1 MTASLAYQIEDLSLM
16 PFRNS
21 KSSTEHSL
29 AQQTDLELLRGSAFF
44 DSSYYLALY
53 SDVAAAGLDPEQH
66 YLQHGASEGRDPS
79 PSFSTLGY
87 LVLYPDVA
95 ASGANP
101 LVHFLRHGMLEGRD
115 PGVSNTHQPTAPS
128 VASPDTHPVN
138 FPPAEMSIEEEELVR
153 ESPFFDENYYLTN
166 NPDVATH
173 GIDAVKHYLEW
184 GAAEG
189 RDPSESFS
197 NSGYL
202 KKYPDVAAA
211 KLNPLVHFLQHGRS
225 EGRTAPS
232 AKPLFPSIFDL
243 YETRWPALRPLPV
256 FSIPAS
262 VLRVNIVTDSVAP
275 SSLFGGVGTSIILG
289 TLLANRLNATLRL
302 ITQHEQP
309 DATVL
314 NSILSSNSLSLEN
327 SFEVAFAPNDG
338 RMQVPVT
345 DLDIFLTTSW
355 WSTRAA
361 LEAVPRRQI
370 AYLLQEDERMFYP
383 FGDDRLLCSETL
395 GENEIPIVINTQLL
409 LDHLTSGPDAYDFKG
424 RAMAFEPAFPS
435 AGTLGF
441 DREPNGK
448 KKFFFYARP
457 NNYRNLF
464 WRGATA
470 LAQAIRIGL
479 LDPEEWEFYWVGK
492 DAPKCTL
499 PRGVRPILVEG
510 MDWATYQEF
519 VAKMD
524 AALVLMDTPHPSY
537 PPFDLAGAGV
547 AVLTNKH
554 GIKQDLSKYS
564 KNILTCDLDEKS
576 LLEGLSRV
584 ASLGGNEVLRRSN
597 RSEDG
602 ISRDWGKSLEKVV
615 EHLANRFSMEK

>member
-1 MTASLAYQIEDLSLM
+1 MTASLVYKIEDLSLM
-16 PFRNS
+16 PVRNS
-21 KSSTEHSL
+21 RSSTEPSL

-44 DSSYYLALY
+44 NSSFYLALY

-66 YLQHGASEGRDPS
+66 YLQHGAIEGRDPS

-87 LVLYPDVA
+87 LTLYPDVA
-95 ASGANP
+95 ASGTNP
-101 LVHFLRHGMLEGRD
+101 LIHFIKHGIFEGRD
-115 PGVSNTHQPTAPS
+115 PGISNAHQSISPS
-128 VASPDTHPVN
+128 ATSLDPHPVD
-138 FPPAEMSIEEEELVR
+138 FSSAEISTEEEDLVR
-153 ESPFFDENYYLTN
+153 KSTFFDDNYYLTS
-166 NPDVATH
+166 NPDVAAH

-243 YETRWPALRPLPV
+243 YEIRWPALRPLPV

-327 SFEVAFAPNDG
+327 SFEVAFAPNSG
-338 RMQVPVT
+338 QMQVPVT
-345 DLDIFLTTSW
+345 NLDIFLTTSW
-355 WSTRAA
+355 WSTRAV
-361 LEAVPRRQI
+361 LEAVPRKQI

-395 GENEIPIVINTQLL
+395 GEDEIPIVVNTQLL
-409 LDHLTSGPDAYDFKG
+409 LDHLTGGPDAYDFKG
-424 RAMAFEPAFPS
+424 RAIAFEPAFPS
-435 AGTLGF
+435 AGTLGVSRNP
-441 DREPNGK
+441 DSK

-470 LAQAIRIGL
+470 LAQAIRIGI

-492 DAPKCTL
+492 DTPKCTL
-499 PRGVRPILVEG
+499 PRGVRPTLVEG

-524 AALVLMDTPHPSY
+524 AAFVLMDTPHPSY

-554 GIKQDLSKYS
+554 GIKQDLSNYS

-576 LLEGLSRV
+576 LLDGLSRV
-584 ASLGGNEVLRRSN
+584 TSLGGNAILRKSN
-597 RSEDG
+597 SSEDS
-602 ISRDWGKSLEKVV
+602 ISRDWGKSLGKVV
-615 EHLANRFSMEK
+615 EHLANHFSMEQ